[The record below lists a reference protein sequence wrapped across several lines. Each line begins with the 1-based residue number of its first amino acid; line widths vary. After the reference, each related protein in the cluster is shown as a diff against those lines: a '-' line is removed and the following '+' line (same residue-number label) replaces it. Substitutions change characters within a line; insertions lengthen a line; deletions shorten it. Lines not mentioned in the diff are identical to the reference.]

1 MGSMLLS
8 QVPRS
13 IGQSRDRLLIC
24 DDEGMLVKEQSRL
37 LSLIESG
44 FGALRVLVIGD
55 VMLDRSIWGDV
66 DRISPE
72 APVPVLRSVRTTSA
86 PGGAANVAMNLV
98 GLGVKVEQAGFWGDD
113 GEMRELSALL
123 STAGVDFS
131 GMVLSGHSTIS
142 KTRIVSRNQQ
152 LLRLD
157 VESADPHP
165 AADHQG
171 LLDRSLGLVRIAD
184 AVILSDYAKG
194 ALSTGLCQAVI
205 ALARKHSIP
214 VLVDPK
220 GLDFSKYA
228 GATTICPNLQ
238 ELALV
243 TGIASRNLPEL
254 LAAAQQLVGHLGID
268 YLTVTMSEKGIRILY
283 PDAVFHSPTRARE
296 VFDVTGAGDTVIATL
311 AASLAAG
318 LDPET
323 AVTLANIAAGIVVAK
338 TGTAPISR
346 NELVAEFTASTQ
358 MKGPDKILDLDHLL
372 VRLAEWRANGER
384 IVFTNGCFDI
394 LHVGHITLLEQC
406 REFGDKVV
414 IGVNSDA
421 SVKQLKGPTRPVVGE
436 KERARVLAALGST
449 DAVIIF
455 DQETPLELIRSL
467 RPDVLVKGGDY
478 TTATI
483 VGADDIT
490 TWGGRVEIVPTVNG
504 MSTTNTIRKMT
515 AS

>member
-1 MGSMLLS
+1 MIGTSVVS
-8 QVPRS
+8 QES
-13 IGQSRDRLLIC
+13 GH
-24 DDEGMLVKEQSRL
+24 EEMLVKEQSRL

-44 FGALRVLVIGD
+44 FAELRILVIGD

-72 APVPVLRSVRTTSA
+72 APVPVLRSVRTTTA

-98 GLGVKVEQAGFWGDD
+98 GLGVKAAQAGFWGNDL
-113 GEMRELSALL
+113 EMRELSALL
-123 STAGVDFS
+123 TPAGVDFS
-131 GMVLSGHSTIS
+131 GMIVSAHSTIS

-157 VESADPHP
+157 VESANPRPP
-165 AADHQG
+165 AEHQA
-171 LLDRSLGLVRIAD
+171 LLERSLQLVGTAD

-194 ALSTGLCQAVI
+194 ALSAQLCQAVI
-205 ALARKHSIP
+205 ALARERGIP

-220 GLDFSKYA
+220 GPDFNKYA

-238 ELALV
+238 ELGLV
-243 TGIASRNLPEL
+243 TGIDRHHLTEL
-254 LAAAQQLVGHLGID
+254 LDAAQKLVSQLGID

-318 LDPET
+318 LDAE
-323 AVTLANIAAGIVVAK
+323 AGVSLANIAAGIVVAK

-346 NELVAEFTASTQ
+346 NELVAEFTDSPQ
-358 MKGPDKILDLDHLL
+358 MKGPDKILDLQHLL
-372 VRLAEWRANGER
+372 VRLAEWRANGDR

-414 IGVNSDA
+414 IGLNSDA
-421 SVKQLKGPTRPVVGE
+421 SVKRLKGPTRPLVGE

-455 DQETPLELIRSL
+455 DEATPFELIRSV

-478 TTATI
+478 TASTI
-483 VGADDIT
+483 VGADDVV
-490 TWGGRVEIVPTVNG
+490 TWGGRVEIVPTVIG
-504 MSTTNTIRKMT
+504 ASTTNTIRKMS
-515 AS
+515 ANQ

>member
-1 MGSMLLS
+1 LFPA
-8 QVPRS
+8 PRS
-13 IGQSRDRLLIC
+13 IGQSHDRLLFC
-24 DDEGMLVKEQSRL
+24 DDEQMLVKEPSRV
-37 LSLIESG
+37 LSLIEGG
-44 FGALRVLVIGD
+44 FAALRILVIGD

-98 GLGVKVEQAGFWGDD
+98 GLGVKVVQAGFWGDD

-123 STAGVDFS
+123 TPAGVDFT
-131 GMVLSGHSTIS
+131 GMVLSRHSTIS

-157 VESADPHP
+157 VENSEPHP
-165 AADHQG
+165 AADHEA
-171 LLDRSLGLVRIAD
+171 LLERCLGLVRTAD
-184 AVILSDYAKG
+184 AVVLSDYAKG
-194 ALSTGLCQAVI
+194 ALSAQLCQAVI
-205 ALARKHSIP
+205 ALAKKRGVP

-220 GLDFSKYA
+220 DRDFRKYA
-228 GATTICPNLQ
+228 GATTICPNLH
-238 ELALV
+238 ELGLV
-243 TGIASRNLPEL
+243 TGIASRNVAEL
-254 LAAAQQLVGHLGID
+254 LAAGQRLVGQLGIE
-268 YLTVTMSEKGIRILY
+268 YMTVTMSEKGIRILY

-311 AASLAAG
+311 AGSLAAG

-323 AVTLANIAAGIVVAK
+323 AVTLANIAAGIVVGK

-346 NELVAEFTASTQ
+346 NELVAEFTISSQ
-358 MKGPDKILDLDHLL
+358 VKGPDKILDLQHLL
-372 VRLAEWRANGER
+372 IRLAEWRANGNR

-414 IGVNSDA
+414 IGLNSDA
-421 SVKQLKGPTRPVVGE
+421 SVKGLKGPTRPLVGE
-436 KERARVLAALGST
+436 NERARVLAALGST
-449 DAVIIF
+449 DAVVIF
-455 DQETPLELIRSL
+455 EEATPLELIRHL

-478 TTATI
+478 TASTI
-483 VGADDIT
+483 VGADDMI

-504 MSTTNTIRKMT
+504 VSTTNTIRKMT
-515 AS
+515 ANHS

>member
-1 MGSMLLS
+1 LPGR
-8 QVPRS
+8 V
-13 IGQSRDRLLIC
+13 GF
-24 DDEGMLVKEQSRL
+24 EEMLVKEQSRL

-44 FGALRVLVIGD
+44 FAALRILVIGD

-72 APVPVLRSVRTTSA
+72 APVPVLRSVRTTAA

-98 GLGVKVEQAGFWGDD
+98 GLGIKAAQAGFWGNDA
-113 GEMRELSALL
+113 EMRELSVLL
-123 STAGVDFS
+123 TTAGVDAS
-131 GMVLSGHSTIS
+131 GMVVSGHSTIS

-157 VESADPHP
+157 VESAESHP
-165 AADHQG
+165 AAEEQA
-171 LLDRSLGLVRIAD
+171 LLERSLQLVRIAD
-184 AVILSDYAKG
+184 AVILSDYDKG
-194 ALSTGLCQAVI
+194 ALSPQLCQAVI
-205 ALARKHSIP
+205 ALARERGIP

-220 GLDFSKYA
+220 GRDFGKYA

-238 ELALV
+238 ELGLV
-243 TGIASRNLPEL
+243 IGIDRHNLAEL
-254 LAAAQQLVGHLGID
+254 LAAAQQLVSQLGID
-268 YLTVTMSEKGIRILY
+268 YMTVTMSEKGIRILY
-283 PDAVFHSPTRARE
+283 PDSVFHSPTRARE

-318 LDPET
+318 LDAET
-323 AVTLANIAAGIVVAK
+323 AVSLANIAAGIVVAK

-358 MKGPDKILDLDHLL
+358 MKGPDKILDLQHLL
-372 VRLAEWRANGER
+372 VRLAEWRANGDR

-436 KERARVLAALGST
+436 NERARILAALGST

-455 DQETPLELIRSL
+455 DEPTPFELIRHV

-483 VGADDIT
+483 VGADEVV
-490 TWGGRVEIVPTVNG
+490 TWGGRVEIVPTVDG
-504 MSTTNTIRKMT
+504 ASTTNTIRKMT
-515 AS
+515 ANQ

>member
-1 MGSMLLS
+1 M
-8 QVPRS
+8 
-13 IGQSRDRLLIC
+13 
-24 DDEGMLVKEQSRL
+24 VKEQSRL

-44 FGALRVLVIGD
+44 FGALRILIIGD

-98 GLGVKVEQAGFWGDD
+98 GLGVNVAQAGFWGDD
-113 GEMRELSALL
+113 AEMRELRALL
-123 STAGVDFS
+123 APANVDLS
-131 GMVLSGHSTIS
+131 GMISSGNPTIS
-142 KTRIVSRNQQ
+142 KTRITSRNQQ

-157 VESADPHP
+157 VESAEPRP
-165 AADHQG
+165 ATEHEA
-171 LLDRSLGLVRIAD
+171 LMERALELVRTAD
-184 AVILSDYAKG
+184 AVILSDYDKG
-194 ALSTGLCQAVI
+194 ALSAPLCQAVI
-205 ALARKHSIP
+205 GLARERRIP
-214 VLVDPK
+214 VLADPK
-220 GLDFSKYA
+220 GRDFGKYA

-238 ELALV
+238 ELGLV
-243 TGIASRNLPEL
+243 TGIPSRDLAPL
-254 LAAAQQLVGHLGID
+254 LAAAQELVGQLGID
-268 YLTVTMSEKGIRILY
+268 YITVTMSEKGIRILY
-283 PDAVFHSPTRARE
+283 PDSVFHSPTRARE

-311 AASLAAG
+311 AASLAGG

-346 NELVAEFTASTQ
+346 HELVAEFTASAQ
-358 MKGPDKILDLDHLL
+358 MKAPDKILDLPHLL
-372 VRLAEWRANGER
+372 VRLAEWRASGDR

-406 REFGDKVV
+406 REFGDKVI
-414 IGVNSDA
+414 IGLNSDA
-421 SVKQLKGPTRPVVGE
+421 SVRQLKGPTRPLVSE
-436 KERARVLAALGST
+436 SERARVLAALGAT

-455 DQETPLELIRSL
+455 DQPTPLELIQAV

-478 TTATI
+478 SASTI
-483 VGADDIT
+483 VGADDVV

-504 MSTTNTIRKMT
+504 ASTTNTIRKMA
-515 AS
+515 ASQ

>member
-1 MGSMLLS
+1 
-8 QVPRS
+8 
-13 IGQSRDRLLIC
+13 
-24 DDEGMLVKEQSRL
+24 MLVKEQSRV
-37 LSLIESG
+37 LSLVESG
-44 FGALRVLVIGD
+44 FAALRVLVIGD
-55 VMLDRSIWGDV
+55 VMLDRSVWGEV

-72 APVPVLRSVRTTSA
+72 APVPVLRSVRTTNA

-98 GLGVKVEQAGFWGDD
+98 GLGVEVAQAGFWGADA
-113 GEMRELSALL
+113 EMRELSGLL
-123 STAGVDFS
+123 GAGGVNCS

-157 VESADPHP
+157 VESAEPHP
-165 AADHQG
+165 AAEHQA
-171 LLDRSLGLVRIAD
+171 LLVRSLALVGSVD
-184 AVILSDYAKG
+184 AVVLSDYAKG
-194 ALSTGLCQAVI
+194 ALRPELCQAVI
-205 ALARKHSIP
+205 ALARERRIP

-220 GLDFSKYA
+220 DRDFSKYA

-238 ELALV
+238 ELGLV
-243 TGIASRNLPEL
+243 TGVDRRNLEAL
-254 LAAAQQLVGHLGID
+254 LAAAQELVVRLNID
-268 YLTVTMSEKGIRILY
+268 YMTVTMSEKGIRILY
-283 PDAVFHSPTRARE
+283 PDSFLHFPTRARE
-296 VFDVTGAGDTVIATL
+296 VFDVTGAGDTVVATM

-318 LDPET
+318 LDAET

-358 MKGPDKILDLDHLL
+358 MKGPDKILDLEHLL
-372 VRLAEWRANGER
+372 VRLAEWRANGNR

-406 REFGDKVV
+406 RDFGDKVV
-414 IGVNSDA
+414 VGVNSDA
-421 SVKQLKGPTRPVVGE
+421 SVQKLKGPGRPVVGE
-436 KERARVLAALGST
+436 GERARVLAALGST
-449 DAVIIF
+449 DAVVIF
-455 DQETPLELIRSL
+455 DEPTPLELVQAL

-478 TTATI
+478 SAATI
-483 VGADDIT
+483 VGADDVI

-515 AS
+515 AKA

>member
-1 MGSMLLS
+1 
-8 QVPRS
+8 
-13 IGQSRDRLLIC
+13 
-24 DDEGMLVKEQSRL
+24 MLVKEQSRL

-44 FGALRVLVIGD
+44 FAGLRVVVIGD

-72 APVPVLRSVRTTSA
+72 APVPVLRRVRTSSA

-98 GLGVKVEQAGFWGDD
+98 GLGVKVAQAGFWGDD

-123 STAGVDFS
+123 APAGVDCS
-131 GMVLSGHSTIS
+131 GMVVSGHATIS

-157 VESADPHP
+157 VESAEPHP
-165 AADHQG
+165 APDHQA
-171 LLDRSLGLVRIAD
+171 LLQQSLELVRAAD
-184 AVILSDYAKG
+184 AVILSDYDKG
-194 ALSTGLCQAVI
+194 ALSAQLCQAVI
-205 ALARKHSIP
+205 ALARERRIP

-220 GLDFSKYA
+220 GRDFGKYA

-238 ELALV
+238 ELGLA
-243 TGIASRNLPEL
+243 TGISSRNLVEL
-254 LAAAQQLVGHLGID
+254 LAGAQQMVRQLGID
-268 YLTVTMSEKGIRILY
+268 YMTVTMSEKGMRILY
-283 PDAVFHSPTRARE
+283 ADSFFHSPTRARE

-311 AASLAAG
+311 AASLAGG
-318 LDPET
+318 LDAET

-346 NELVAEFTASTQ
+346 NELVAEFTASSQ
-358 MKGPDKILDLDHLL
+358 MKGPDKILDLEHLL
-372 VRLAEWRANGER
+372 VRLAEWRANGNR

-421 SVKQLKGPTRPVVGE
+421 SVKGLKGPTRPLVGE
-436 KERARVLAALGST
+436 KERACVLAALGST

-455 DQETPLELIRSL
+455 DEATPLELIRSL

-478 TTATI
+478 TTSTI
-483 VGADDIT
+483 VGADDMT

-504 MSTTNTIRKMT
+504 VSTTNTIRKMSAT
-515 AS
+515 Y

>member
-1 MGSMLLS
+1 
-8 QVPRS
+8 
-13 IGQSRDRLLIC
+13 
-24 DDEGMLVKEQSRL
+24 MLVKEQSRL

-44 FGALRVLVIGD
+44 FAALRILVIGD

-72 APVPVLRSVRTTSA
+72 APVPVLRSVQTKSA

-98 GLGVKVEQAGFWGDD
+98 GLGVNVAQTGFWGNDS
-113 GEMRELSALL
+113 EMRELSALL
-123 STAGVDFS
+123 APAGVDSS
-131 GMVLSGHSTIS
+131 GMILSGHSTIS

-157 VESADPHP
+157 VESADPRP
-165 AADHQG
+165 VTEHQA
-171 LLDRSLGLVRIAD
+171 LLERSLALVRTAD

-194 ALSTGLCQAVI
+194 ALSPQLCHAVI
-205 ALARKHSIP
+205 ALARERQIP

-220 GLDFSKYA
+220 DREFSKYA

-238 ELALV
+238 ELGLV
-243 TGIASRNLPEL
+243 TGISSRNLEEL
-254 LAAAQQLVGHLGID
+254 LAAAQQLVRQLGID
-268 YLTVTMSEKGIRILY
+268 YMTVTMSEKGIRILY

-296 VFDVTGAGDTVIATL
+296 VFDVTGAGDTVIATM

-323 AVTLANIAAGIVVAK
+323 AVTLSNIAAGIVVAK

-358 MKGPDKILDLDHLL
+358 MKGPDKILDLEHLL
-372 VRLAEWRANGER
+372 VRLAEWRANGDR

-414 IGVNSDA
+414 LGVNSDA
-421 SVKQLKGPTRPVVGE
+421 SVRRLKGPTRPLVGE
-436 KERARVLAALGST
+436 NDRARVLAALGST

-455 DQETPLELIRSL
+455 DQATPLELIRSL

-478 TTATI
+478 TTSTI
-483 VGADDIT
+483 VGADDVT

-504 MSTTNTIRKMT
+504 VSTTNTIAKM
-515 AS
+515 ANR